1 MPTLS
6 EYEDVLDWRTVTVL
20 RALDEDLSAGDADA
34 IAAATDLD
42 RETVVESTRQL
53 SALGLVEERP
63 DGYTLT
69 DRARGPIDA
78 GLYDRFDL
86 DGGGLDDL
94 AAEVATLLDRRDAIR
109 DEVTDLREDVDRVQS
124 RADRLVDDEEV
135 DAELDRL
142 LDSLDSLASALDD
155 EQ

>member
-34 IAAATDLD
+34 IVAVTDLD
-42 RETVVESTRQL
+42 RETVEDSLRQL
-53 SALGLVEERP
+53 SALGLVE
-63 DGYTLT
+63 DGSEGYALT

-86 DGGGLDDL
+86 AGGGLDDL

-109 DEVTDLREDVDRVQS
+109 GEVADLREDVSRVQS
-124 RADRLVDDEEV
+124 RADGLVDDDEV
-135 DAELDRL
+135 DEELDRL
-142 LDSLDSLASALDD
+142 LDSLDSLAAALDD